1 MASNK
6 PHRLPSAAKHMRAD
20 AKKHAKNMARK
31 TKLRET
37 EKALNAAVAAGNKEE
52 AAAALSKCFS
62 QLDKA
67 AKTRVIHSNK
77 ADRKKSR
84 LTARVAKMQAK
95 EAAPA
100 EA

>member
-1 MASNK
+1 MANNK

-20 AKKHAKNMARK
+20 ARKHAKNLARK
-31 TKLRET
+31 AKLRET
-37 EKALNAAVAAGNKEE
+37 EKALNAAVASGNKEE
-52 AAAALSKCFS
+52 AASKLSVCFA

-84 LTARVAKMQAK
+84 LSARVAKMA
-95 EAAPA
+95 
-100 EA
+100 